1 MPLEFDFDQVK
12 SNLLTIQKNVRKNVI
27 DKSLEEG
34 AKIILEEEMRN
45 VPVYTPNKKNKR
57 KGGKLKSSLGISKKT
72 GTDFKRKVHVGIQNA
87 HEREVV
93 YGYYQEHGYS
103 RGGKAIAGKKWMKK
117 SFNKSIKK
125 ADEKIKETVVKEI
138 TSGIKSR

>member
-1 MPLEFDFDQVK
+1 MSLEFDFNEVK
-12 SNLLTIQKNVRKNVI
+12 SNLLTIQKNIRKNVI

-45 VPVYTPNKKNKR
+45 VPVHTPNKKNRR
-57 KGGKLKSSLGISKKT
+57 KGGKLKDSLGISKKK
-72 GTDFKRKVHVGIQNA
+72 GTDFKRKVHIGIQNA
-87 HEREVV
+87 HEREVL

-117 SFNKSIKK
+117 SLNNSLKE
-125 ADEKIKETVVKEI
+125 ADKKIKETVIKEI
-138 TSGIKSR
+138 TSGIKK